1 MARNDEGKI
10 MKLTNKLIKEAILRA
25 LIEEYDSI
33 PPVEELE
40 KMYTFSERHNKRMQA
55 IFDELRKDSD

>member
-1 MARNDEGKI
+1 
-10 MKLTNKLIKEAILRA
+10 MKLTNELIEAAILRA

-40 KMYTFSERHNKRMQA
+40 KMYTFSERHNKRMKA
-55 IFDELRKDSD
+55 IFDELKKDSD